1 MGCLRTFVWDAG
13 SDFARPTLM
22 LSQEPRMFFHNEHF
36 VCLSLGVTKSQFM
49 FGMLGPLPC
58 TKKWT

>member
-1 MGCLRTFVWDAG
+1 
-13 SDFARPTLM
+13 
-22 LSQEPRMFFHNEHF
+22 
-36 VCLSLGVTKSQFM
+36 LSLGVTKSQFM